1 MEESY
6 VQERAAWS
14 PAKKDFM
21 LMLFAVLCGV
31 LFDYLF
37 YGKMA
42 GVSFPIAVILFYA
55 LFFWG
60 LRDKIVF
67 TFSFAWLLMLPIV
80 LLSSTYVIY
89 SNEVFQGLNLIAI
102 LILIA
107 VQTLLITRNHT
118 YPWYTV
124 RFIREVLQQIFP
136 RSLRHFPVPYRM
148 LTTRFQMKVKNRQYK
163 RLTKV
168 LLGLL
173 ISAPI
178 LGVVITLLASADKVF
193 AEIVSKIPNLLDG
206 VHLGETFFRFLLII
220 FVATYVFSYIWSM
233 LHPRQDTGLK
243 AGDKPSEH
251 RLSLDST
258 IALTLLTVINF
269 VYILFTVIQFTY
281 LFGSGDTFLPD
292 GITYAEHARS
302 GFGELVVV
310 TIINFSILLTVI
322 QFVRKEHPFIQRVI
336 QIMLSLLISSTLVM
350 LCSSY
355 IRLLGYEQAYGY
367 TYTRVLVHAFLI
379 FLFVLFLLALYRIWR
394 EHTSLFKQYLIVAMI
409 AYVGINYIN
418 IDKMIAI
425 QNIERYAQTGKIDIA
440 YLSSLSYDVVPELIK
455 LNEQETKPEG
465 LDGRLERIKENL
477 NKDQPWQSFNLSKYR
492 VREWLKK
499 E

>member
-1 MEESY
+1 
-6 VQERAAWS
+6 
-14 PAKKDFM
+14 
-21 LMLFAVLCGV
+21 
-31 LFDYLF
+31 
-37 YGKMA
+37 
-42 GVSFPIAVILFYA
+42 
-55 LFFWG
+55 
-60 LRDKIVF
+60 
-67 TFSFAWLLMLPIV
+67 
-80 LLSSTYVIY
+80 
-89 SNEVFQGLNLIAI
+89 
-102 LILIA
+102 
-107 VQTLLITRNHT
+107 
-118 YPWYTV
+118 
-124 RFIREVLQQIFP
+124 
-136 RSLRHFPVPYRM
+136 
-148 LTTRFQMKVKNRQYK
+148 
-163 RLTKV
+163 
-168 LLGLL
+168 
-173 ISAPI
+173 
-178 LGVVITLLASADKVF
+178 
-193 AEIVSKIPNLLDG
+193 
-206 VHLGETFFRFLLII
+206 
-220 FVATYVFSYIWSM
+220 
-233 LHPRQDTGLK
+233 
-243 AGDKPSEH
+243 
-251 RLSLDST
+251 
-258 IALTLLTVINF
+258 
-269 VYILFTVIQFTY
+269 
-281 LFGSGDTFLPD
+281 
-292 GITYAEHARS
+292 
-302 GFGELVVV
+302 
-310 TIINFSILLTVI
+310 VI